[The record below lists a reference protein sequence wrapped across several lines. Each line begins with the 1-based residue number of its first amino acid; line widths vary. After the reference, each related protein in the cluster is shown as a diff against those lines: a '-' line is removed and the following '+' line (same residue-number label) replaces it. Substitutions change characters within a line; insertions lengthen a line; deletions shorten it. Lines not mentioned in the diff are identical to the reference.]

1 MGCRHVYAVP
11 RSAPKQTLARIE
23 FLRWGGALVDKMGSF
38 CVKILAEK
46 RTKWAGK

>member
-1 MGCRHVYAVP
+1 MYEQCPLLHQ
-11 RSAPKQTLARIE
+11 KQTLARID
-23 FLRWGGALVDKMGSF
+23 FLRRSGALVDKMGGF